1 MIGRPD
7 RRRGKSNGTRWR
19 RMGRE
24 LEITPVPR
32 WDPLSHILLLQNK
45 TKQINPT

>member
-19 RMGRE
+19 RMRRE
-24 LEITPVPR
+24 LEITPIPR
-32 WDPLSHILLLQNK
+32 WDPLSHILLLQNR
-45 TKQINPT
+45 TKQNK

>member
-19 RMGRE
+19 RE
-24 LEITPVPR
+24 LEITPIPR
-32 WDPLSHILLLQNK
+32 WDPLSHILLLLLLLMR
-45 TKQINPT
+45 